1 MSNQNHPKTGDSI
14 KVDPIR
20 SEKDI
25 RTIKKLL
32 ADKPRDLAIFTLG
45 INTNLR
51 ASDLVRI
58 TVGQVRHLKPG
69 EHFTIRER
77 KTGKERKVTI
87 NNSVYQAIQG
97 LLKTLTETED
107 TLPLF
112 QSRKGLNQPLC
123 VPYLSNLVKGWC
135 KAVNLRGNYG
145 SHTLRKTFGFIH
157 RSIFNT
163 SVAVLMEV
171 YNHSTQKQTLAYL
184 GIQEADIQATYMKE
198 I

>member
-20 SEKDI
+20 FEKDI

-58 TVGQVRHLKPG
+58 TVGQVRYLKPG
-69 EHFTIRER
+69 EHFNIREK

-97 LLKTLTETED
+97 LLKTLTEAED
-107 TLPLF
+107 TSPLF
-112 QSRKGLNQPLC
+112 QSRKGHNPLC
-123 VPYLSNLVKGWC
+123 VPYLSNLVKSWC
-135 KAVNLRGNYG
+135 RSVNLRGNYG
-145 SHTLRKTFGFIH
+145 SHSLRKSWGYLH
-157 RSIFNT
+157 RTVFNT
-163 SVAVLMEV
+163 SVPVLMEMF
-171 YNHSTQKQTLAYL
+171 NHSTQKQTLSYL
-184 GIQEADIQATYMKE
+184 GIQEADIQDAYMRE